1 MQISNKN
8 GPIFRFEL
16 GFFKQCKRHLL
27 VASLIML
34 LIFVTL

>member
-16 GFFKQCKRHLL
+16 GFLNS
-27 VASLIML
+27 VSAIY
-34 LIFVTL
+34 